1 MELVS
6 WATATKQNEE
16 LLARETAHQ
25 EDQKNMF
32 GQGLPTWS
40 RELSFISSLDEDLDG
55 ILNLTDDNI
64 KLGDHESLDNRIQ
77 IQEDYHK
84 PKWNCKTR

>member
-32 GQGLPTWS
+32 GQGLANVVK
-40 RELSFISSLDEDLDG
+40 RAVF
-55 ILNLTDDNI
+55 
-64 KLGDHESLDNRIQ
+64 HQ
-77 IQEDYHK
+77 
-84 PKWNCKTR
+84 